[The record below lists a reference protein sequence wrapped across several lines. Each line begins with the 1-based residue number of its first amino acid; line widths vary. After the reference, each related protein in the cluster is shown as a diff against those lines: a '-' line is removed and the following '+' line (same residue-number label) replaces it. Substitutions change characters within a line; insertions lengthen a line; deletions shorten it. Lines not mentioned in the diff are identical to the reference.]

1 MNMLDLSI
9 MVHTINMELR
19 KKHKNKTSSLMAA
32 QIHRAAFFAF
42 FVFI

>member
-1 MNMLDLSI
+1 
-9 MVHTINMELR
+9 MVHTINMELL
-19 KKHKNKTSSLMAA
+19 KTPKNKTSSLVAA